1 MLLKIAVLGSILI
14 VGGIIFSSQIQ
25 EIFPNTSTDGVN
37 SLKSDVDSLTSKSII
52 KAEEKIESSI
62 DKAEEKLTEFGHQT
76 IQSTEDKI
84 ESSVKK
90 AENKI
95 SEIHQDST
103 EYIEENITE
112 KIFTS
117 NSTK

>member
-1 MLLKIAVLGSILI
+1 MFLKIAVLGSILI
-14 VGGIIFSSQIQ
+14 VGGIVFSSQIQ

-37 SLKSDVDSLTSKSII
+37 SLKSDVNSLTSKSIN
-52 KAEEKIESSI
+52 KMEEKIESSVEQ
-62 DKAEEKLTEFGHQT
+62 AEEKLTEFGHQT
-76 IQSTEDKI
+76 IQSAENKI

-95 SEIHQDST
+95 SEIHQNST

-112 KIFTS
+112 KILIS
-117 NSTK
+117 NSNK

>member
-14 VGGIIFSSQIQ
+14 IGGIIFSSQIQ

-37 SLKSDVDSLTSKSII
+37 SLKSDISSLTSK
-52 KAEEKIESSI
+52 SI
-62 DKAEEKLTEFGHQT
+62 DKAEEKLTDFGHQT
-76 IQSTEDKI
+76 IQSTEKKI
-84 ESSVKK
+84 ETSVKK

-95 SEIHQDST
+95 SEIHQNST

-112 KIFTS
+112 KILPS
-117 NSTK
+117 NSSK

>member
-25 EIFPNTSTDGVN
+25 ETFPNASTDGVN
-37 SLKSDVDSLTSKSII
+37 SLKSDVSSLTSKSIN
-52 KAEEKIESSI
+52 KAEEKIESSVY
-62 DKAEEKLTEFGHQT
+62 KAEEKLTDFGHQT
-76 IQSTEDKI
+76 IQSAEEKI
-84 ESSVKK
+84 QSSVKK

-103 EYIEENITE
+103 EYIEENLTE
-112 KIFTS
+112 KILTS
-117 NSTK
+117 NSNK